1 MPVTKRLMLSTKDL
15 VTIALLS
22 ALGGVLSTYVGYLGN
37 LMNHIVGVPFGAG
50 QFMAGLHVLW
60 IILAIGI
67 TKKKGAGTVTGALK
81 GVVELFTGSTHG
93 IVIVVV
99 SLMQGV
105 VADMVLFSDKAKDRR
120 SFFSYSAAGGLSA
133 AVNVIVF
140 QTLFFAGVPWI
151 LILILCMLA
160 CASGMIFGGW
170 LSVEMLEAL
179 EEAGVVSGKK
189 EVFVD
194 QRSAED
200 DAWKR
205 NRQAKRRRT
214 ISLATAGS
222 FLTVFT
228 LGAVYYFMFVFVLH
242 GGDAISIEGGVDNPF
257 DFRYDDFSDQEV
269 VVNAELIGTSTHV
282 APRDYT
288 GIPLSGVL
296 TEASPLDG
304 TSEVIVRGSDGY
316 FVVFDLANVM
326 EDDGIIITYDE
337 GSFRLVADA
346 YEGGYWVEGVVAIE
360 VR

>member
-1 MPVTKRLMLSTKDL
+1 MRRLGGGDTVPVTKRLMLSTKDL

-120 SFFSYSAAGGLSA
+120 DYVSYSAAGGLSA

-140 QTLFFAGVPWI
+140 QALFFAGVPLI
-151 LILILCMLA
+151 LILVLCMLA

-257 DFRYDDFSDQEV
+257 DFRYDDFSDQQV
-269 VVNAELIGTSTHV
+269 VVN
-282 APRDYT
+282 D
-288 GIPLSGVL
+288 
-296 TEASPLDG
+296 
-304 TSEVIVRGSDGY
+304 
-316 FVVFDLANVM
+316 
-326 EDDGIIITYDE
+326 
-337 GSFRLVADA
+337 
-346 YEGGYWVEGVVAIE
+346 
-360 VR
+360 

>member
-60 IILAIGI
+60 ILLAIGI

-93 IVIVVV
+93 VVIVVV

-120 SFFSYSAAGGLSA
+120 DYVSYSAAGGLSA

-151 LILILCMLA
+151 LILVLCMLA

-179 EEAGVVSGKK
+179 DEAGVVGGKK

-205 NRQAKRRRT
+205 NRQAKRRRRA
-214 ISLATAGS
+214 SLAAVAS

-228 LGAVYYFMFVFVLH
+228 IGAVYYFMFVFVLH
-242 GGDAISIEGGVDNPF
+242 GGDAISIEGDVDNPF
-257 DFRYDDFSDQEV
+257 DFRYEDFEDQEV
-269 VVNAELIGTSTHV
+269 VVNAELVGTVTHV

-288 GIPLSGVL
+288 GILLSDL
-296 TEASPLDG
+296 LAEAVPQDG
-304 TSEVIVRGSDGY
+304 ASEVVVRGRDGY
-316 FVVFDLANVM
+316 FAVFDLADVM
-326 EDDGIIITYDE
+326 EDDGIIIIDDE
-337 GSFRLVADA
+337 GSFQLVADA
-346 YEGGYWVEGVVAIE
+346 YEGGYWVEEVVAIE

>member
-1 MPVTKRLMLSTKDL
+1 MPVTRRLRLTTKDL
-15 VTIALLS
+15 VAIALLS

-37 LMNHIVGVPFGAG
+37 LMNHVVGVPFGAG

-93 IVIVVV
+93 VVIVVV
-99 SLMQGV
+99 SLLQGV
-105 VADMVLFSDKAKDRR
+105 VADIVLFSDKAKDRR
-120 SFFSYSAAGGLSA
+120 DYVTYSAAGGLSA
-133 AVNVIVF
+133 AVNVLVF
-140 QTLFFAGVPWI
+140 QALFFAGVPWI
-151 LILILCMLA
+151 LILVLCMLA

-170 LSVEMLEAL
+170 LSIEMLEAL
-179 EEAGVVSGKK
+179 EDAGMVSGKK
-189 EVFVD
+189 EILVD

-205 NRQAKRRRT
+205 SRQAKRRRRV
-214 ISLATAGS
+214 SLVAVAS

-242 GGDAISIEGGVDNPF
+242 GGDAISIEGDVDNPF
-257 DFRYDDFSDQEV
+257 DFRYDDFEDREV
-269 VVNAELIGTSTHV
+269 VVNAELVGTATHV

-288 GIPLSGVL
+288 GIPLRDVL
-296 TEASPLDG
+296 TEAAPKNGS
-304 TSEVIVRGSDGY
+304 SEVVVRGSDGY
-316 FVVFDLANVM
+316 FAVFDLVDVM
-326 EDDGIIITYDE
+326 EDDGIIITDDE